1 MVSSV
6 VRARRVMGASN
17 AARVRRV
24 RVVSNVARARRAM
37 GALMPARR
45 VVRAVLSRVAPVR
58 LHAARAAAAHVS
70 SKQ

>member
-17 AARVRRV
+17 AVLV
-24 RVVSNVARARRAM
+24 RRAM
-37 GALMPARR
+37 GVLMPAHR
-45 VVRAVLSRVAPVR
+45 VVRAVLSRVVPVR